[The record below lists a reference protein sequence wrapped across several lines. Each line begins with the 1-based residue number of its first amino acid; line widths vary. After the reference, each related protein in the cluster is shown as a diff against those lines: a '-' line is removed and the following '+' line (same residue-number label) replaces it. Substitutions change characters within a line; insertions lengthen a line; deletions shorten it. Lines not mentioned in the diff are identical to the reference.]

1 MLSQDISTL
10 NSHFDLPSYGLLT
23 EGGGLED
30 LEFAC
35 RILNPW
41 EVLIDLGP
49 HSTQSYDFLL
59 KTLSEFKQV
68 DELTM
73 AKMLVQLA
81 FNNDSKE
88 DHISKILSNSFES
101 NKDGNPDK
109 IKKEP
114 DDKKGAPVTWSLE
127 NLQRVFKELYPS
139 LSWNKV
145 FDSFSKIED
154 EDLPEVLLE
163 KGFDQK

>member
-1 MLSQDISTL
+1 M
-10 NSHFDLPSYGLLT
+10 PSYGLLV

-30 LEFAC
+30 LEFASK
-35 RILNPW
+35 ILNPW
-41 EVLIDLGP
+41 DALIDLGP
-49 HSTQSYDFLL
+49 HSTQSYDYLL
-59 KTLSEFKQV
+59 KTLGEFKQM

-81 FNNDSKE
+81 FNNESKE

-114 DDKKGAPVTWSLE
+114 DDKKGAPLSWSLE
-127 NLQRVFKELYPS
+127 NLHKVFKELYS
-139 LSWNKV
+139 NLNWGKV
-145 FDSFSKIED
+145 FESFS
-154 EDLPEVLLE
+154 
-163 KGFDQK
+163 